1 MFESL
6 RDLFDSIRD
15 EFRHS
20 RGETK
25 PLPLPPKPPAA
36 PRPTQPVPSRPNLPP
51 AGPVDTTLAPL
62 KNWAHPLGDK
72 SDPLVQLTNLARAVG
87 GYYPLGRN
95 GFWHGGV
102 HFDAGTAGIVGID
115 QPNVHCLADGEV
127 VAYRIDSR
135 YPFNTFYLED
145 QSPRESVFSTGF
157 VLVRHRLQAPA
168 IEGSEGAPPALIFY
182 SLYLHLQSW
191 EEYEK
196 HPAQARPAF
205 WQTGTYRVKA
215 DVGDPGPLGLP
226 VHKKAQAQSDVL
238 AVLPRGTRVTIN
250 GHQGFVKLTS
260 AQGID
265 LPRLDVSSRTL
276 GYVKLDALEACE
288 GGYRVRDN
296 AIGQTPGEHLNVL
309 AEASRT
315 SYVIATLPRGTE
327 IVISGEGDYRKLEM
341 IQPGTDDETATTE
354 AGGAFTDEELQAD
367 SPPSPPQEKQQWG
380 GTDFNSPKG
389 YVRFSALEPIPAPQQ
404 IDRIVIPD
412 PPIPIKAGQL
422 IGHMGSNQD
431 IDDALPQPLLH
442 LEVFSGDNVETFIKD
457 CRAWAQKLPAT
468 SKTWLKLAKG
478 TKVIPHQDSFKKESP
493 PTLQAEGTESGNDL
507 LIPRSLL
514 DGLRPESII
523 QVPAK
528 NGANALNWYRLD
540 GLLNSANYTSLDG
553 WVCEEVGVTPWVSH
567 WSWEGFEC
575 IYDDSSPSEN
585 LAYSMR
591 AENELDEQQL
601 ERYCRLIEQQE
612 KNPLQKR
619 LYGLIPDGDCNGKM
633 TARQLQAGLHLPA
646 VAQSISQ
653 LIIHYESEWFD
664 DSGKWDRLDEMLGH
678 SNSTPNSNWLA
689 SKERIR
695 MFSWWREV
703 AESAGLPMN
712 GEVFHFH
719 PIGLFSQLSPNK
731 KDFRGK
737 ITFDAEGS
745 DDSSSIYFSRVIHW
759 PGNAL
764 SGVTLG
770 RGYDMGSRSQSEVY
784 NHLIGSG
791 LPASQASRISAAHGL
806 KGSAA
811 GQFVRANRD
820 VVGAISKEQQVALFE
835 LMYPVYVA
843 RAIDNYNYWTSGQA
857 GRHEWLSLDSV
868 IQDVLVDFVYQGFT
882 KGPGPMRA
890 GMHNNKLELISY
902 IENTPAISQ
911 YEPGRRRADYLR
923 GN

>member
-6 RDLFDSIRD
+6 RDLFDSFRD
-15 EFRHS
+15 EFRRS
-20 RGETK
+20 RGETQ
-25 PLPLPPKPPAA
+25 PLPLPSASSPPPKA
-36 PRPTQPVPSRPNLPP
+36 PQPMPSRPKLPP
-51 AGPVDTTLAPL
+51 AGPVDSTLAPL
-62 KNWAHPLGDK
+62 KNWAHPVGDK
-72 SDPLVQLTNLARAVG
+72 SDPLAQLTNLARACG

-135 YPFNTFYLED
+135 YPLSTLYTKTNAPIEA
-145 QSPRESVFSTGF
+145 PFSTGF
-157 VLVRHRLQAPA
+157 VLVRHRLQAPV
-168 IEGSEGAPPALIFY
+168 IEGTEGAPPSLTFY

-191 EEYEK
+191 DEYEK
-196 HPAQARPAF
+196 NPGQARPVF
-205 WQTGTYRVKA
+205 WKAGTYRVKA
-215 DVGDPGPLGLP
+215 DAADPGPLGLP
-226 VHKKAQAQSDVL
+226 VYKEARAKSGIL
-238 AVLPRGTRVTIN
+238 AVLPRGTRVTII

-265 LPRLDVSSRTL
+265 LPRVDASSNTL
-276 GYVKLDALEACE
+276 GFVRLDALEACE

-296 AIGQTPGEHLNVL
+296 AIGQTPGAHLNVL
-309 AEASRT
+309 EEASE
-315 SYVIATLPRGTE
+315 SSKVIATLPRCTE
-327 IVISGEGDYRKLEM
+327 VVISGTGDYRKLEA
-341 IQPGTDDETATTE
+341 IQPAGISPESDAEDEAASDIPLT
-354 AGGAFTDEELQAD
+354 D
-367 SPPSPPQEKQQWG
+367 SPPGPPLEKNQWD
-380 GTDFNSPKG
+380 GTDFGGPKG

-404 IDRIVIPD
+404 FDRVIVPD

-422 IGHMGSNQD
+422 IGHMGNVQNDEESS
-431 IDDALPQPLLH
+431 PERLLH
-442 LEVFSGDNVETFIKD
+442 LEVFSGDNVEVFIEKSCD
-457 CRAWAQKLPAT
+457 WANKLPAT

-478 TKVIPHQDSFKKESP
+478 TKVISHQASFKKDSP
-493 PTLQAEGTESGNDL
+493 PTLQADGVESANDL

-514 DGLRPESII
+514 DGLRPESVI

-528 NGANALNWYRLD
+528 DGANALNWYRLD
-540 GLLNSANYTSLDG
+540 RLLNSANYTLLDG
-553 WVCEEVGVTPWVSH
+553 WVCEEVGVTPWVSP

-575 IYDDSSPSEN
+575 IYDDSSPREN

-619 LYGLIPDGDCNGKM
+619 LYDLIPDGDCNGKM
-633 TARQLQAGLHLPA
+633 TARELQAGLRIPA

-678 SNSTPNSNWLA
+678 SNSTPNPNWLA
-689 SKERIR
+689 SKERMR

-703 AESAGLPMN
+703 AESAGLPRN

-770 RGYDMGSRSQSEVY
+770 RGYDMGSRSQSEIY
-784 NHLIGSG
+784 AHLVNSG
-791 LPASQASRISAAHGL
+791 VSASQASRISAAHGL
-806 KGSAA
+806 KGGAA
-811 GQFVRANRD
+811 GQFVTANRD
-820 VVGAISKEQQVALFE
+820 VIGAISKEQQVALFE
-835 LMYPVYVA
+835 LIYPVYVA
-843 RAIDNYNYWTSGQA
+843 RAIDNYNNWTSDQA

-890 GMHNNKLELISY
+890 GMHNNKLELIRY

>member
-6 RDLFDSIRD
+6 RDLFDSFRD
-15 EFRHS
+15 EFRRS

-51 AGPVDTTLAPL
+51 AGPVDSALAPL
-62 KNWAHPLGDK
+62 KSWAHPLGDE

-127 VAYRIDSR
+127 AAYRIDSR
-135 YPFNTFYLED
+135 YPFNTYYLED
-145 QSPRESVFSTGF
+145 QSPCESVFSTGF

-168 IEGSEGAPPALIFY
+168 IEGSEGAPPALTFY

-191 EEYEK
+191 EEYENN
-196 HPAQARPAF
+196 PAQARPAF
-205 WQTGTYRVKA
+205 WKAGTYRVKA
-215 DVGDPGPLGLP
+215 DVSDPGPLGLP

-250 GHQGFVKLTS
+250 GHQGIVKLTS

-265 LPRLDVSSRTL
+265 LPRLDAASSTL
-276 GYVKLDALEACE
+276 GYVKLDALEVCE

-315 SYVIATLPRGTE
+315 SSVIATLPRGTE

-380 GTDFNSPKG
+380 GTDFSSPKG

-404 IDRIVIPD
+404 FDRIVIPD

-422 IGHMGSNQD
+422 IGHMGNTQN
-431 IDDALPQPLLH
+431 DDGAPPQPLLH
-442 LEVFSGDNVETFIKD
+442 LEVFSGDKVETFIKD

-468 SKTWLKLAKG
+468 SKNWLKLARG
-478 TKVIPHQDSFKKESP
+478 TKVITHQDSFKKESP
-493 PTLQAEGTESGNDL
+493 PTLQAEGAESGNDL

-514 DGLRPESII
+514 DGLRSESII

-540 GLLNSANYTSLDG
+540 GLLNSANYTLLDG
-553 WVCEEVGVTPWVSH
+553 WVCEEVGVTPWVSP

-575 IYDDSSPSEN
+575 IYSDTCPREN

-591 AENELDEQQL
+591 AENELNEEQL
-601 ERYCRLIEQQE
+601 KRYQPLIEWQE
-612 KNPLQKR
+612 KNALQKR
-619 LYGLIPDGDCNGKM
+619 LYDLIPDGNCDGKLS
-633 TARQLQAGLHLPA
+633 ARELQDGLRIPA
-646 VAQSISQ
+646 VAQAISQ
-653 LIIHYESEWFD
+653 LIIHYESEWND
-664 DSGKWDRLDEMLGH
+664 APGKWDALDDMFEH
-678 SNSTPNSNWLA
+678 SGSTPNFNWVA
-689 SKERIR
+689 SKER
-695 MFSWWREV
+695 MHMTSWWREV
-703 AESAGLPMN
+703 AQSVGLPES
-712 GEVFHFH
+712 GEIYHFH
-719 PIGLFSQLSPNK
+719 PIGLLKCFVRSSVEILIRKIGDIISHGEGGYESYNTGTKDVSHGRVGFSFLSPPTGTVTEKTISQIIATDSLSGLDRDRMFATGKYQTVITTLRSAKSVLNLSGNEK
-731 KDFRGK
+731 YDAEMQEMVFREYLLDKAGGGALGAFVKRGK
-737 ITFDAEGS
+737 GTIDDAQLAAAKEWASIAAPSGRKIS
-745 DDSSSIYFSRVIHW
+745 D
-759 PGNAL
+759 G
-764 SGVTLG
+764 
-770 RGYDMGSRSQSEVY
+770 
-784 NHLIGSG
+784 
-791 LPASQASRISAAHGL
+791 RISD
-806 KGSAA
+806 GSLSYY
-811 GQFVRANRD
+811 GSPANYANQESTRLLRE
-820 VVGAISKEQQVALFE
+820 I
-835 LMYPVYVA
+835 
-843 RAIDNYNYWTSGQA
+843 
-857 GRHEWLSLDSV
+857 LSSLR
-868 IQDVLVDFVYQGFT
+868 
-882 KGPGPMRA
+882 PMR
-890 GMHNNKLELISY
+890 
-902 IENTPAISQ
+902 
-911 YEPGRRRADYLR
+911 
-923 GN
+923 